1 MVMAVTM
8 AAMAASVDSLLHG
21 TGKHSRC
28 PLFSMNSTTAASC
41 LRGDQNRADQ
51 ICQDI
56 LFEGLSD
63 PVRLVLPAREM
74 EKAFSQYAFWPHAC
88 VSPVGE
94 SGEPLLLL
102 RFQGENEDF
111 PANTEVDGDGPYV
124 LEKDPTLDFGVRREE
139 SLAAGLCSLNI
150 AMVTHLCRSRGLLCL
165 HGALLGPD
173 SEDAD
178 AGLLL
183 LGNNRAGKSTL
194 TVRLMAEGLVS
205 HGDDMLG
212 LEPRGTLV
220 SLGLAPRLR
229 LPLPASARL
238 ADFVAEHCGTGDE
251 RATFLAPNAAIMSPF
266 GTRCRAGHIVIL
278 ERRAEETPAR
288 LARLAPGST
297 LEELVFRF
305 FLQEGTALLAL
316 ECAARLAGTVPCHTL
331 VYSDLDEA
339 CALLASL
346 LAGEDIESATL
357 SEVPCKRSPPSYSL
371 SRLKEED
378 DEGAQPPE
386 LPQILPEQEYRQCAG
401 AELVTRLGRSF
412 LVNNEQS
419 ALHVLNE
426 TGRILWLMLADPI
439 SLAEASLLVREAYPM
454 ISESQIEEDVRFLF
468 ADLLD
473 ARLIEPA

>member
-1 MVMAVTM
+1 MAVTM

-56 LFEGLSD
+56 LFEGLPG
-63 PVRLVLPAREM
+63 PVRLVLPAGEM
-74 EKAFSQYAFWPHAC
+74 EEAFSQYAFWPHAC

-102 RFQGENEDF
+102 RLQGENEDF
-111 PANTEVDGDGPYV
+111 PANIEVDGDGPYV

-165 HGALLGPD
+165 HGALLGPA

-212 LEPRGTLV
+212 LEPEGTMV
-220 SLGLAPRLR
+220 ALGIAPRLR

-266 GTRCRAGHIVIL
+266 GTRCRARHIVVL
-278 ERRAEETPAR
+278 ERREEKTSAR
-288 LARLAPGST
+288 LAILSPGEV

-316 ECAARLAGTVPCHTL
+316 ECATRLARTVPCYTL

-339 CALLASL
+339 CALLAGL
-346 LAGEDIESATL
+346 LAGKAARDMEGRSMQIAKVSAGIFGARPESSNSSAEDA
-357 SEVPCKRSPPSYSL
+357 
-371 SRLKEED
+371 ED
-378 DEGAQPPE
+378 SQ
-386 LPQILPEQEYRQCAG
+386 PQISADQEYRQCAG
-401 AELVTRLGRSF
+401 AELVTRLGKIF
-412 LVNNEQS
+412 LVNNDQN

-426 TGRILWLMLADPI
+426 TGRILWLMFAYPL
-439 SLAEASLLVREAYPM
+439 SLAEASLLVREAFPKV
-454 ISESQIEEDVRFLF
+454 SGAQVEKDVRNHF

-473 ARLIEPA
+473 AGLIEPA

>member
-1 MVMAVTM
+1 MAPGNTPG
-8 AAMAASVDSLLHG
+8 A
-21 TGKHSRC
+21 RF
-28 PLFSMNSTTAASC
+28 FSMNSTTAASC

-56 LFEGLSD
+56 LFEGLPG
-63 PVRLVLPAREM
+63 PVRLVLPAGEM
-74 EKAFSQYAFWPHAC
+74 EEAFSQYAFWPHVC
-88 VSPVGE
+88 VSPAGE

-102 RFQGENEDF
+102 LLQGENEDF

-165 HGALLGPD
+165 HGALLSPD
-173 SEDAD
+173 SENSDEASS
-178 AGLLL
+178 GLLI

-266 GTRCRAGHIVIL
+266 GTRCRARHIVVL
-278 ERRAEETPAR
+278 ERRDEKTSAR
-288 LARLAPGST
+288 LATLSPGDA

-305 FLQEGTALLAL
+305 FLQEGTALWAL
-316 ECAARLAGTVPCHTL
+316 ECATCLAHTVPCHTL
-331 VYSDLDEA
+331 VYNDLDEA

-346 LAGEDIESATL
+346 FAGKAAGGMAGDTEGEETESAKV
-357 SEVPCKRSPPSYSL
+357 SAGIFGARPEPS
-371 SRLKEED
+371 RVQAED
-378 DEGAQPPE
+378 AEGSG
-386 LPQILPEQEYRQCAG
+386 PQISAEQEYRQCAG

-412 LVNNEQS
+412 LANKEQS

-439 SLAEASLLVREAYPM
+439 SLAEVSLLVREAYPM

-473 ARLIEPA
+473 AGLIEPA